1 MFVILIEKKA
11 REFLRKL
18 PRKARRIVVEKL
30 QGLAEDPYPGGNKE
44 RLEYPHPPAVYRLHI
59 SRSFAALYT
68 IEQEERVV
76 RIAKVMTIERAHGVL
91 AQVK

>member
-59 SRSFAALYT
+59 SRSFTALYT

-76 RIAKVMTIERAHGVL
+76 RIAKVMTIERAH
-91 AQVK
+91 KEYSRR